1 VYLDSGGIV
10 RVRLEEGS
18 IKSGRLREEEPA
30 EAYKASS
37 G

>member
-1 VYLDSGGIV
+1 
-10 RVRLEEGS
+10 LEEGS

-30 EAYKASS
+30 EAFKASS